1 MNAIYADSLRDREEE
16 RQMFIQEIAELN
28 LKMEEKERLY
38 ENRIQEIENDNQHS
52 LDQKI
57 SEFWNS
63 AQDNEQKLIKELQD
77 LDDRLKIA
85 ERNNVFLKNE
95 IENKIYSFEKE
106 KNELLLIEN
115 QMRLKIK
122 EKYIKAMCLKLIQN

>member
-115 QMRLKIK
+115 QMRL
-122 EKYIKAMCLKLIQN
+122 